1 MSYGTPSFGDVAFS
15 PGSSVL
21 LSGESAGTRR
31 LLYDAVADGLA
42 DGESAVVI
50 TTNDAPK
57 RVVAALRDRVDLDPE
72 RLALVDA
79 TGEGEDGRV
88 DGVTVRAVG
97 SSGDLTGLS
106 LAFAKQLKLL
116 EERDTADRVRVGL
129 DSVSTLLMYS
139 EVQTV
144 FRFLHVFTSR
154 LASAD
159 LFGLFTLTPGMHD
172 DQETNTVRTLF
183 DSEASVSD
191 GEVALRGSGYA
202 SAQSD

>member
-1 MSYGTPSFGDVAFS
+1 MSYGTPSFGDVTFS
-15 PGSSVL
+15 PGASVL
-21 LSGESAGTRR
+21 LTGEAAGTRG

-42 DGESAVVI
+42 EGESAVVI
-50 TTNDAPK
+50 TTNDAPE
-57 RVVAALRDRVDLDPE
+57 RVVAALDDRTDLDPE

-79 TGEGEDGRV
+79 TGEGEDTRV
-88 DGVTVRAVG
+88 DGITVRAVG
-97 SSGDLTGLS
+97 STGDLTGLS

-116 EERDTADRVRVGL
+116 EERGSADRVRVGL

-154 LASAD
+154 LGSAD

-183 DSEASVSD
+183 DSEAAVSD
-191 GEVALRGSGYA
+191 DEVALRGSGYA
-202 SAQSD
+202 SPPSD

>member
-21 LSGESAGTRR
+21 LSGEAAGAREV
-31 LLYDAVADGLA
+31 LYDAVADGLA
-42 DGESAVVI
+42 EGESAVVI
-50 TTNDAPK
+50 TTIDAPG
-57 RVVAALRDRVDLDPE
+57 RVLEALRDRADVDTE
-72 RLALVDA
+72 RLVLVDA
-79 TGEGEDGRV
+79 TGEGEDGRI

-97 SSGDLTGLS
+97 SAGDLTGLS

-116 EERDTADRVRVGL
+116 EERGVADRVRVGL

-139 EVQTV
+139 EIQTV

-154 LASAD
+154 LGSAG
-159 LFGLFTLTPGMHD
+159 LLGLFTLTPGMHD

-183 DSEASVSD
+183 DSEASVSPD
-191 GEVALRGSGYA
+191 EVSLRGSGYA
-202 SAQSD
+202 TLQS